1 MMPYSDSITFQ
12 YFLDYFKI
20 RLSNTYCIMFLDNA
34 GWHKSKKLD
43 WGNIIPIYL
52 HPYSPNLNAI
62 EPLWKILKDRLPVL
76 RAIKNE
82 GELQDILCEHIGC
95 LIDHPEEV
103 KSICTISDKVN

>member
-1 MMPYSDSITFQ
+1 MGAVNPLTGQFEALMMPYSDSITFQ

-20 RLSNTYCIMFLDNA
+20 SLSNTYCIMFLDNA

-62 EPLWKILKDRLPVL
+62 EPLWKILEDRLPVL
-76 RAIKNE
+76 KAIKNE
-82 GELQDILCEHIGC
+82 ENYR
-95 LIDHPEEV
+95 
-103 KSICTISDKVN
+103 TFYVNI